1 MKCKVWLHSSRV
13 VYFKTNFLIG
23 IILHYFKLCTNSD
36 TLLNRERERERNT
49 GNGKITKKQ
58 LEDCVCDSDEL
69 LGMSK
74 SMLLN

>member
-36 TLLNRERERERNT
+36 TLLNRERERERE
-49 GNGKITKKQ
+49 KHWKWKDHK
-58 LEDCVCDSDEL
+58 EAA
-69 LGMSK
+69 
-74 SMLLN
+74 